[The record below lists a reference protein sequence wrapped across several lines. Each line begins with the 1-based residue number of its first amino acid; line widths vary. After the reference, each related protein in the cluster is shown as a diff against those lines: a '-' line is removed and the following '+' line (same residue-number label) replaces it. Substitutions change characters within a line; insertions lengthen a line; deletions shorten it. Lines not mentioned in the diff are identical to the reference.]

1 MSNNSNTVFN
11 VPKELNNSN
20 TVFNLP
26 NSNPKRYQHT
36 ISQYSNGSN
45 SSRASP
51 VPYPSNSNST
61 NSMNSTNSLPTFRF
75 KSLTQKKQPAR
86 NRSLRIEGLNKYHM
100 YANYKNDPKIHEIK
114 IKYEIDTH
122 IIKLKNIQTKFN
134 EYDKYIID
142 TISRFKK
149 KIAGINKIIDSL
161 KKNEDMNDKIFK
173 LTIQKFNINQ
183 IIDLLKKEEAYI
195 TTKNKDI
202 NDTIQFLESGLI
214 ANLTNDEYKL
224 LHNEDVTLIL
234 DISKKLQNFNKFHIK
249 TNAVYNS
256 MSNIETLINKQR
268 HYKGVNEHGKRMSK
282 KRNNIRTARLAAARL
297 NYGYN
302 NNTQKKINEALK
314 KLNPKSN

>member
-11 VPKELNNSN
+11 LPKELNNSN
-20 TVFNLP
+20 T
-26 NSNPKRYQHT
+26 KRYQHT

-51 VPYPSNSNST
+51 VPKSNSNT
-61 NSMNSTNSLPTFRF
+61 SMNSTNSLPTFRF
-75 KSLTQKKQPAR
+75 KSLTRKKQQAR
-86 NRSLRIEGLNKYHM
+86 NRPLRIEGLNKYHM

-142 TISRFKK
+142 TIFRFKK
-149 KIAGINKIIDSL
+149 KIAGINKSIDLL
-161 KKNEDMNDKIFK
+161 KKNEDMNDKILK
-173 LTIQKFNINQ
+173 LTLQKFNINQ
-183 IIDLLKKEEAYI
+183 IIDLLKKEKAYI

-249 TNAVYNS
+249 TNAAYNS
-256 MSNIETLINKQR
+256 MSNIETRINKHR
-268 HYKGVNEHGKRMSK
+268 HYKGVNERGKSMSK
-282 KRNNIRTARLAAARL
+282 KRNMIRKARIVAKNVLH
-297 NYGYN
+297 YDN
-302 NNTQKKINEALK
+302 NNQESINEALQRIMNRYK